1 MTDISLINRLFVFLV
16 DIIAILLAIWV
27 LLANRKSKINQIFF
41 VMSLLLLLFITFAY
55 LSDLSNQTQRALL
68 WIKLAYG
75 AVSLFFVAIYF
86 FVMFFPRKEKSYP
99 ITDKI
104 VLTIGLTLFFISV
117 FTNFFIKDVEFKTG
131 GTTPIFGKGEW
142 AIFAVIFFLTL
153 FILSQLLKKY
163 FKLSERE
170 KIQVQY
176 FLIGL
181 FLFAAMNVIFNVFLA
196 PRYDVH
202 IFYLLGNYSAIFLL
216 GFTAFA
222 IVRQELFG
230 IKVILTQALV
240 GIVAVL
246 LLAQAVTATNWLDF
260 SWKFAL
266 FLLFLFFGYLL
277 IQSVIREIQ
286 RRAELQRLYEEVD
299 KLSRA
304 KSEFLSIAS
313 HQLRTPLT
321 AIKGYISMILE
332 GSYGKFEEKGRSPL
346 ERVYQSNERLIRL
359 VNDLLN
365 VSRIE
370 SGTLM
375 TDFQK
380 TSIEKMITS
389 IIDELK
395 IKADERKLYLK
406 WQAPSAGSGHI
417 LPEIMADTDKLR
429 QVIMNI
435 IDNAIKYTEKGGI
448 TVRAELKDPSAKWP
462 QGKILIEIKDTGEG
476 MEKEEIDN
484 MFGSFTRGRAGAK
497 HWVSGLGLGLY
508 IARKFT
514 ELHGGKIWVESEGEG
529 KGSSFYVEL
538 PVK

>member
-1 MTDISLINRLFVFLV
+1 MSELFLLKRMLIFIVIF
-16 DIIAILLAIWV
+16 AGV
-27 LLANRKSKINQIFF
+27 LLAFWVYSADRRNKINKTFF
-41 VMSLLLLLFITFAY
+41 LLTTF
-55 LSDLSNQTQRALL
+55 TLL
-68 WIKLAYG
+68 WIILSYLGAITGQQRLALLLKRLNF
-75 AVSLFFVAIYF
+75 AALSPFFVTTYF
-86 FVMFFPRKEKSYP
+86 FSLYFPREGKRYP
-99 ITDKI
+99 ILDKI
-104 VLTIGLTLFFISV
+104 VLGVGVVLIFVAAFTNLVIKNIEFKEWGVNLVMGKASLFFYIAISLFSLLV
-117 FTNFFIKDVEFKTG
+117 LFNFF
-131 GTTPIFGKGEW
+131 
-142 AIFAVIFFLTL
+142 
-153 FILSQLLKKY
+153 KKY
-163 FKLSERE
+163 FELSRDQKLR
-170 KIQVQY
+170 IQY
-176 FLIGL
+176 FLVGVL
-181 FLFAAMNVIFNVFLA
+181 FITLFNFIFN
-196 PRYDVH
+196 
-202 IFYLLGNYSAIFLL
+202 IFLPIFSGSYKYDWL
-216 GFTAFA
+216 GDYSFIFVIGFTAYA
-222 IVRQELFG
+222 IVKQELFG
-230 IKVILTQALV
+230 IRVILTQALV
-240 GIVAVL
+240 GVIAIL
-246 LLAQAVTATNWLDF
+246 LLAQSITAIPNWIEF
-260 SWKFAL
+260 SWKFVL

-277 IQSVIREIQ
+277 IQSVIWEIQ

-332 GSYGKFEEKGRSPL
+332 GSYGKFEEKGKPPL
-346 ERVYQSNERLIRL
+346 EKVYQSNERLIRL

-380 TSIEKMITS
+380 TSVEKMITS

-395 IKADERKLYLK
+395 IKADERKLYLN
-406 WQAPSAGSGHI
+406 WQKPGRP

-476 MEKEEIDN
+476 MEKDEMDN

-508 IARKFT
+508 IAKKFT

-529 KGSSFYVEL
+529 KGSTFYIEL